1 MPPVTSKSFGGAGG
15 DQGQPIFMYDP
26 TVPLHGPGNWDVP
39 QNDSVDEFSVHGEES
54 SASHLDKDVVP
65 LDLGVDDWEVTHP
78 IPKCL
83 PIPTSSSPSPSQS
96 PNPHPAK
103 KRTKGPKVNHPNP
116 DVGMIPSMEQSG
128 RTCVARSAS
137 LSSNDQSEIVEIFET
152 ERDDPFMPELQ
163 ESDDE
168 SEGDEPPSAIR
179 TGITIEDQMLI
190 GLRMGYKPTHPDPT
204 HQDLTNRGLPRRRA
218 SLGVQVFLDN
228 YKGAGPLVFDGPRGP
243 RTKAA
248 KNAKQH
254 HNSYHAQKRSR
265 SAPPT
270 FAPTTSCP
278 VPAPIYPDGEV
289 ASLLC
294 NKYKVSHSHVA
305 KSVLF
310 PKRSASPTTRFVAQV
325 LKGDVLVKD
334 ATDRR
339 RNVKERTVRHR
350 LDALKN
356 KEVKGKPGRH
366 RICM

>member
-137 LSSNDQSEIVEIFET
+137 LSSNDQ
-152 ERDDPFMPELQ
+152 R
-163 ESDDE
+163 
-168 SEGDEPPSAIR
+168 AI
-179 TGITIEDQMLI
+179 
-190 GLRMGYKPTHPDPT
+190 
-204 HQDLTNRGLPRRRA
+204 LPA
-218 SLGVQVFLDN
+218 L
-228 YKGAGPLVFDGPRGP
+228 
-243 RTKAA
+243 
-248 KNAKQH
+248 
-254 HNSYHAQKRSR
+254 AQIS
-265 SAPPT
+265 T
-270 FAPTTSCP
+270 F
-278 VPAPIYPDGEV
+278 PA
-289 ASLLC
+289 
-294 NKYKVSHSHVA
+294 
-305 KSVLF
+305 
-310 PKRSASPTTRFVAQV
+310 TRF
-325 LKGDVLVKD
+325 GFSG
-334 ATDRR
+334 
-339 RNVKERTVRHR
+339 N
-350 LDALKN
+350 LKN
-356 KEVKGKPGRH
+356 
-366 RICM
+366 